1 MNTLFFLLKWQ
12 LNLNNMYG
20 TIFVN
25 ENIQSDKNDKGNL
38 RCLFFH
44 ITHSC
49 QKIRYEHGVY
59 QQV

>member
-1 MNTLFFLLKWQ
+1 
-12 LNLNNMYG
+12 MYG

-25 ENIQSDKNDKGNL
+25 ENIQTDKYDKRNL

-49 QKIRYEHGVY
+49 QKISTYGYEHGVY